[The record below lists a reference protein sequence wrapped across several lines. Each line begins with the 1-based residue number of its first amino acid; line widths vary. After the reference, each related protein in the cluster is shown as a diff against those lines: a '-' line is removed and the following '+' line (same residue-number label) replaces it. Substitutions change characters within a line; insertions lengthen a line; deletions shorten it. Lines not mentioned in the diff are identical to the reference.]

1 MGTKRLR
8 FLTWIGIVLLA
19 LSSHGLCIHGYRG
32 PTGFLKKAIPSVLW
46 VSEEWIDVVQHTMQT
61 YLPRNAEGKHIPRT
75 TGIGSECFQD
85 GSLFLPPSS
94 QAPWRPLCI
103 GGSISVAGQTG
114 FVPRSGHQETPVMG
128 EGCPQLCTYRC
139 LQWHG
144 GQFPLPLRLAA
155 SNGNA
160 HSHEELKSPHL
171 LKMSKHRG
179 TALGIRILISE
190 ITVSV
195 INPYI
200 YLLIFYL
207 RNPFYVH
214 YFIRASLPLY
224 LFIR

>member
-1 MGTKRLR
+1 MWCNTQ
-8 FLTWIGIVLLA
+8 
-19 LSSHGLCIHGYRG
+19 C
-32 PTGFLKKAIPSVLW
+32 
-46 VSEEWIDVVQHTMQT
+46 
-61 YLPRNAEGKHIPRT
+61 KHISLGTQRANTSQEPQ
-75 TGIGSECFQD
+75 GSGLSASKMEVSF
-85 GSLFLPPSS
+85 PPSS

-224 LFIR
+224 PFIR